1 MLVYGDWVE
10 LGGAVLMGIIHSEQL
25 RGKEIFSFSYDP
37 AWLARNESLVLDPDL
52 GLYTGMQYVREEK
65 SNFGLFTDSAP
76 DRWGRV
82 LMDRREAL
90 LARREDRRPRT
101 LMETDYLLG
110 VFDLYRMGGLRFKLS
125 ADGEFLDTD
134 EKLATPPM
142 TSLRTLEE
150 ASLRLEEEDDMDEPV
165 FSDWLNLLLSPGASL
180 GGARPKAC
188 VAGPDGQLWIAKFPS
203 LNDDRDTGGWEAIV
217 NQLAVRAG
225 VNVAEGYA
233 RRFTQDYQTFLT
245 KRFDRVGQ
253 KRVHF
258 ASAMTL
264 LGQVDGA
271 DANAQV
277 SYLQLAEIIVRNG
290 ARPDADLEELWRRI
304 VFNIC
309 VSNSD
314 DHLRNHGFLLTPKG
328 WVLSPA
334 YDINPIPNSRGLHLN
349 ITETDNAQDL
359 ELAREVAELFRLS
372 TGRRE
377 EIIEQVRRAV
387 DGWAELAKEMGI
399 ARSEVMRVEPAFIF
413 GRK

>member
-1 MLVYGDWVE
+1 
-10 LGGAVLMGIIHSEQL
+10 
-25 RGKEIFSFSYDP
+25 
-37 AWLARNESLVLDPDL
+37 
-52 GLYTGMQYVREEK
+52 
-65 SNFGLFTDSAP
+65 
-76 DRWGRV
+76 
-82 LMDRREAL
+82 
-90 LARREDRRPRT
+90 
-101 LMETDYLLG
+101 
-110 VFDLYRMGGLRFKLS
+110 
-125 ADGEFLDTD
+125 
-134 EKLATPPM
+134 
-142 TSLRTLEE
+142 
-150 ASLRLEEEDDMDEPV
+150 
-165 FSDWLNLLLSPGASL
+165 
-180 GGARPKAC
+180 
-188 VAGPDGQLWIAKFPS
+188 
-203 LNDDRDTGGWEAIV
+203 
-217 NQLAVRAG
+217 
-225 VNVAEGYA
+225 
-233 RRFTQDYQTFLT
+233 
-245 KRFDRVGQ
+245 
-253 KRVHF
+253 
-258 ASAMTL
+258 MTL